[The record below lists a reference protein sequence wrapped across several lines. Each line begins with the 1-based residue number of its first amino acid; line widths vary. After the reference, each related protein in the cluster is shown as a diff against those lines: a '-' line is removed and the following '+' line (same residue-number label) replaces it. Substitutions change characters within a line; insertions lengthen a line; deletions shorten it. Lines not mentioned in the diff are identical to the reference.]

1 MTPRRRV
8 LAVANPRAGGT
19 GTAERA
25 LEEMRRHADVEEV
38 HPDGDDD
45 LAAALVRAG
54 GRRVVVVGG
63 DGTVHAVARVLRRL
77 DLLREVG
84 PVALVP
90 AGTGNDLA
98 RTLGLPLDDVERS
111 VALAL
116 AGEARDVEMIVDD
129 AGGVVVNA
137 VHVGIGA
144 EAGALAA
151 KAKVHLRKV
160 RLGKVAYPAG
170 ALAAG
175 LTADPDELRVTVD
188 GELLHEG
195 PTLLVAVG
203 IGTSVGG
210 GTPLSPQANPFDG
223 VMDVT
228 VSTAAG
234 PLTRFGYAA
243 SVSTGT
249 HLDRDDTLTARGRTL
264 LVESADGEPFRANA
278 DGEISGPLVRREWH
292 MVERAWQLVVPP
304 TIVDAAGADED

>member
-1 MTPRRRV
+1 MVTSRRRV

-25 LEEMRRHADVEEV
+25 LEQMRERADVEEV

-63 DGTVHAVARVLRRL
+63 DGVHAVARVLRRL

-111 VALAL
+111 VELAL
-116 AGEARDVEMIVDD
+116 GGEAREVEMLVDD
-129 AGGVVVNA
+129 TGGVVVNA
-137 VHVGIGA
+137 VHVGVGA

-175 LTADPDELRVTVD
+175 LTADPDELHVTVD
-188 GELLHEG
+188 GELLHQG

-223 VMDVT
+223 LMDVT

-234 PLTRFGYAA
+234 PLTRIGYAA
-243 SVSTGT
+243 SVSAGT
-249 HLDRDDTLTARGRTL
+249 HLDRDDTITARGRTL
-264 LVESADGEPFRANA
+264 LIESADGRPFRANA
-278 DGEISGPLVRREWH
+278 DGEISGPLVRREWQ
-292 MVERAWQLVVPP
+292 VVDGAWQLVVPSRR
-304 TIVDAAGADED
+304 V